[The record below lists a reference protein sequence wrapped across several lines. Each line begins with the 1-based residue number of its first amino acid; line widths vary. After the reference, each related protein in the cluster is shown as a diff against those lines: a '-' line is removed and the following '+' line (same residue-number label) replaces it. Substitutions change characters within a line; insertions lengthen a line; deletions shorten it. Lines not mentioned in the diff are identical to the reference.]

1 MTVPTSIERIAPFPP
16 IVLDLLNAIPLRED
30 SNLVELIRNQPG
42 LSKEIARVAQEAEKC
57 TPEEAADEESVI
69 ARLNPADL
77 AKIAITIAIHDY
89 LRVTFS
95 LPEDRR
101 YWGYTLACAL
111 CCAELAEPGK
121 MDPLLAYSAGML
133 HDVGRL
139 ALIQAY
145 PEKYANLL
153 TLTNRMFANDQE
165 FDLLS
170 YERMLF
176 GLDHFATALW
186 LAEAWRLPS
195 WLRPIVGKFDE
206 RASAEHRKLVET
218 VRAGTRLAHSLGFG
232 FLIAAPRTDIR
243 SIVNQLPSARERWK
257 SLDAWN
263 SAEQHLRVKVQTRL
277 MWYAVLSNREA
288 PEP

>member
-1 MTVPTSIERIAPFPP
+1 VTVPSSIERIAPFPP
-16 IVLDLLNAIPLRED
+16 VVLELLNAIPLRQD
-30 SNLVELIRNQPG
+30 CNLIEFIRSEPG
-42 LSKEIARVAQEAEKC
+42 LSREIARVALEAEKC
-57 TPEEAADEESVI
+57 TAEGAVDEESMI
-69 ARLNPADL
+69 ASLPPADL
-77 AKIAITIAIHDY
+77 AKIAITIALHNY
-89 LRVTFS
+89 LRITFS

-121 MDPLLAYSAGML
+121 MDPLLAYAAGML

-153 TLTNRMFANDQE
+153 TLTNRMFANDQL

-176 GLDHFATALW
+176 GLDHFATAAW
-186 LAEAWRLPS
+186 LAEAWRLPA

-218 VRAGTRLAHSLGFG
+218 VRTGTRLAHSLGFG
-232 FLIAAPRTDIR
+232 FLIAAPRMEIR
-243 SIVNQLPSARERWK
+243 TIINQLPSARERWRT
-257 SLDAWN
+257 LDAWN
-263 SAEQHLRVKVQTRL
+263 LAEQHLRAKIQTRL
-277 MWYAVLSNREA
+277 RWYAVLSHNGQ
-288 PEP
+288 EP